1 MKRIICP
8 EPPNPDEPVRTVI
21 RKLDRA
27 FEAVGGE
34 VTGQVTGEVT
44 GEVGPR
50 PESQPESLELR
61 VLRQLT
67 EPLAK
72 AELSGRLGHK
82 EISGRLNQVIRI
94 LLADQTVE
102 YTIPDKPNS
111 RLQKYRLTA
120 KGKNLLATLS
130 KKEGQP

>member
-1 MKRIICP
+1 
-8 EPPNPDEPVRTVI
+8 
-21 RKLDRA
+21 L
-27 FEAVGGE
+27 G
-34 VTGQVTGEVT
+34 GQVTGHVTGEVAREVT
-44 GEVGPR
+44 GEVGLR
-50 PESQPESLELR
+50 PESLELR

-67 EPLAK
+67 QEPLAK

-111 RLQKYRLTA
+111 RLQKYRITA
-120 KGKNLLATLS
+120 KGKSLPAMLS
-130 KKEGQP
+130 KKEG